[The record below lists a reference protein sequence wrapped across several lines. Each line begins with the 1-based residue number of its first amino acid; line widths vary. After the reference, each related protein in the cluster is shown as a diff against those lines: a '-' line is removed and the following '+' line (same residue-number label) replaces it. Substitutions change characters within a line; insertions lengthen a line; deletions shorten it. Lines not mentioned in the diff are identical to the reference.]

1 MDFRCIRVG
10 EKSTAL
16 VDNAIDRKVIL
27 KHALPGFFLFECD
40 EVGEIARE
48 ILQKME
54 VVGDILLCAER
65 VLCEQNGKL
74 CLNPERRTERFR
86 KKAGAARHFLA
97 VQLVEQKIERDL
109 IFRGEAVSM
118 KGCERCFHTLQQG
131 IIRGAVR
138 DGNRAERGGA
148 GGNSAGSRIGE
159 GIVERDGR
167 RGYLG
172 VEPFLHIR
180 GKPAVLTRGKERGKI
195 PEQQGEKKSAAQKQ
209 REQDAAVQRSWFHRI
224 GSGADSYHKVCK
236 KC

>member
-1 MDFRCIRVG
+1 MAFRCIRVG

-16 VDNAIDRKVIL
+16 ADNAIDRKVIL
-27 KHALPGFFLFECD
+27 KHALPGFFLLECD
-40 EVGEIARE
+40 EIGEIARE

-65 VLCEQNGKL
+65 VLREQNGKL

-138 DGNRAERGGA
+138 DGNRAERGSA

-195 PEQQGEKKSAAQKQ
+195 PEQQSEKKSAAQKQ

>member
-1 MDFRCIRVG
+1 MCGTGTLR
-10 EKSTAL
+10 
-16 VDNAIDRKVIL
+16 
-27 KHALPGFFLFECD
+27 
-40 EVGEIARE
+40 
-48 ILQKME
+48 
-54 VVGDILLCAER
+54 AEGS
-65 VLCEQNGKL
+65 C

-148 GGNSAGSRIGE
+148 GGNSAGSRISE

-180 GKPAVLTRGKERGKI
+180 GKTGGSHQGKRTGKNTRTAERKEVRRTEAEGT
-195 PEQQGEKKSAAQKQ
+195 GCGGAEKLVS
-209 REQDAAVQRSWFHRI
+209 
-224 GSGADSYHKVCK
+224 
-236 KC
+236 

>member
-1 MDFRCIRVG
+1 
-10 EKSTAL
+10 
-16 VDNAIDRKVIL
+16 
-27 KHALPGFFLFECD
+27 
-40 EVGEIARE
+40 
-48 ILQKME
+48 
-54 VVGDILLCAER
+54 
-65 VLCEQNGKL
+65 
-74 CLNPERRTERFR
+74 
-86 KKAGAARHFLA
+86 
-97 VQLVEQKIERDL
+97 
-109 IFRGEAVSM
+109 M

-236 KC
+236 NADFMRFFRGISFDFPKRLCYNQ

>member
-1 MDFRCIRVG
+1 
-10 EKSTAL
+10 
-16 VDNAIDRKVIL
+16 
-27 KHALPGFFLFECD
+27 
-40 EVGEIARE
+40 
-48 ILQKME
+48 ME
-54 VVGDILLCAER
+54 TVP
-65 VLCEQNGKL
+65 N
-74 CLNPERRTERFR
+74 
-86 KKAGAARHFLA
+86 
-97 VQLVEQKIERDL
+97 
-109 IFRGEAVSM
+109 EA
-118 KGCERCFHTLQQG
+118 
-131 IIRGAVR
+131 
-138 DGNRAERGGA
+138 GA
-148 GGNSAGSRIGE
+148 GGNSAGSRISE